1 MSTNIVVCKYKK
13 DCSFAYKIN
22 NNQNI
27 NVIIYDKENPEDI
40 PVNKGLEHHV
50 YLKYMIDYYDT
61 LSDFTFFI
69 HDNEYA
75 WHHTGSIVDRYQDAV
90 KSNKKYYNVNN
101 TYVQSFNDVLIECQQ
116 RGWKEDLITW
126 YKQFIEPFVPLKK
139 LNIHQKN
146 RQAGQFLVH
155 KSLIQKIPKQ
165 TYEDLYNWII
175 QTNYEDAKSSRFLE
189 WTWHILFET
198 YEPPSNP
205 Q

>member
-1 MSTNIVVCKYKK
+1 MSTNIVVCKYQK

-22 NNQNI
+22 NNQNV

-50 YLKYMIDYYDT
+50 YLKYMIDHYDT

-75 WHHTGSIVDRYQDAV
+75 WHHTGSLVDRYQEAV
-90 KSNKKYYNVNN
+90 QSNKKYYNVNN
-101 TYVQSFNDVLIECQQ
+101 TYVQSFNDVLIECTQ
-116 RGWKEDLITW
+116 RGWKEDLITF
-126 YKQFIEPFVPLKK
+126 YKQFIEPFVPLNK
-139 LNIHQKN
+139 LNLHQKN

-155 KSLIQKIPKQ
+155 KSLIRKIPKQ

-175 QTNYEDAKSSRFLE
+175 QTDYEDAKSSRFLE
-189 WTWHILFET
+189 WTWHILLET
-198 YEPPSNP
+198 YEPPSN
-205 Q
+205 QQ

>member
-1 MSTNIVVCKYKK
+1 MSTNIVVCKYQK

-22 NNQNI
+22 NNENI

-90 KSNKKYYNVNN
+90 KSNK
-101 TYVQSFNDVLIECQQ
+101 
-116 RGWKEDLITW
+116 
-126 YKQFIEPFVPLKK
+126 
-139 LNIHQKN
+139 NI
-146 RQAGQFLVH
+146 
-155 KSLIQKIPKQ
+155 IM
-165 TYEDLYNWII
+165 
-175 QTNYEDAKSSRFLE
+175 
-189 WTWHILFET
+189 
-198 YEPPSNP
+198 
-205 Q
+205 